1 MSVVKSTA
9 VCARY
14 MAGFVL
20 LICAATALNV
30 GIVLGWSYLSPD
42 SLNQSLAVAV
52 DSIDY
57 DRDGNTILWKSAS
70 AASQKDL

>member
-1 MSVVKSTA
+1 MSIMKNTA

-20 LICAATALNV
+20 LIFAATALNV
-30 GIVLGWSYLSPD
+30 GIVVGWSYLGPD
-42 SLNQSLAVAV
+42 SLNRSLAVAV
-52 DSIDY
+52 DSIDH

-70 AASQKDL
+70 VAAEKDL